1 VSSSLL
7 FFFLILLC
15 LDVTQAADLMWGP
28 SLTQSW
34 IWRQDSSALKSLL
47 LGWQAP
53 TLAVKW
59 LTKLQSSVSTSHH
72 LLAYQLSHLT
82 SLVVYSLRALNAR
95 LSELPQAVLKRAV
108 EDLVTLVDNSAHLGK
123 WSSSVVRR
131 VVQVLRHV
139 PVLRQQAL
147 AQQETVADLTQTKG
161 LLLVRL
167 LSLVQPMDDSVKSA
181 LSQTYVK
188 VVLTGLRAKPQ
199 SSQLNDFVP
208 LLKQLKPRDDELFKT
223 LYLPNISRLIKRNA
237 ELALV
242 VCDHFFSHVQV
253 NVAPYFKEHLQSV
266 LLDQVQNKDDV
277 QRQQA
282 EHIFE
287 RLMQLIVV
295 DDTTDSRDQVGQL
308 VTDLISKTWS
318 VLTSTADL
326 ALNKTTLSTN
336 SVLANKTVKYLA
348 AWYQRSGLV
357 HAMRAAAIPCVTH
370 GVKLS
375 SGVIEQHVALMMKA
389 AKTEANTDV
398 LARYL
403 QAIGIW
409 LSLYTGDSYANEV
422 VQFFKDGVSDTA
434 GK

>member
-1 VSSSLL
+1 
-7 FFFLILLC
+7 
-15 LDVTQAADLMWGP
+15 MWGP
-28 SLTQSW
+28 TLTQSW
-34 IWRQDSSALKSLL
+34 IWRQDSSVIKALL

-53 TLAVKW
+53 TLAAKW
-59 LTKLQSSVSTSHH
+59 QTKLQSSVASSHH

-82 SLVVYSLRALNAR
+82 DLVVYSLRALNAR
-95 LSELPQAVLKRAV
+95 LEVLPPAVLKRVV
-108 EDLVTLVDNSAHLGK
+108 EDLVTLVDNSAHLVK
-123 WSSSVVRR
+123 WTSGIVRR
-131 VVQVLRHV
+131 VVKVLRHV

-147 AQQETVADLTQTKG
+147 TQQEAVSDLTQTKG

-167 LSLVQPMDDSVKSA
+167 LSLLQPMDDSVKSA

-242 VCDHFFSHVQV
+242 VCDHFFTHVQV

-266 LLDQVQNKDDV
+266 LLDQIQNKDDA

-295 DDTTDSRDQVGQL
+295 GDTAESRDQVALL
-308 VTDLISKTWS
+308 VTELLSKIWS

-336 SVLANKTVKYLA
+336 PVLANKTVKYLA

-357 HAMRAAAIPCVTH
+357 HAMRTAAIPCESH
-370 GVKLS
+370 GVKLAS
-375 SGVIEQHVALMMKA
+375 SVIEQHVALLMKA
-389 AKTEANTDV
+389 AKTEANMDV

-403 QAIGIW
+403 NALGTW
-409 LSLYTGDSYANEV
+409 LSLYTADSYVNEV

-434 GK
+434 GKCCDR